1 MPEMMTTKIH
11 PNLISEQT
19 TSISPNQLTAPGMC
33 QLVVADVRRST
44 AEMKTHTNVDQNDDN
59 PKDGHPSGDGHGSR
73 PEHQHSVNSLK
84 LVRDRDEVVEPIS
97 PTHGEASSR
106 VDEFGRPLHKGGW

>member
-1 MPEMMTTKIH
+1 MPEMITTKIH

-19 TSISPNQLTAPGMC
+19 TSISPNQLTAPGIC

-106 VDEFGRPLHKGGW
+106 VDELGRPLHKGGW